1 MRVDPARNAP
11 ESRRGATLI
20 ETAFAVSLLVVVAG
34 AMASISSTGSSLFRS
49 NVVNAEVDAAARRT
63 LQIISEEL
71 LRTGTTVVTPLAV
84 TTNTGSDD
92 VDYQHAVGV
101 VGTTVQ
107 WGNPSSI
114 ELEMERGEVD
124 DGLDN
129 DGDGLV
135 DERQVV
141 LIRNPGAVDQ
151 QRRVLCSG
159 VGEMLAGEVDDNDDD
174 NGNGLVDEA
183 GLSFHLVGD
192 VMEVRLTLQRM
203 DKDGRLVERTLET
216 AVRLRN

>member
-1 MRVDPARNAP
+1 MKNNSRGKT
-11 ESRRGATLI
+11 RRGATLI
-20 ETAFAVSLLVVVAG
+20 ETVFAVSLLVVVAG
-34 AMASISSTGSSLFRS
+34 SVASISSSSSSLFRS
-49 NVVNAEVDAAARRT
+49 SMVSVEIDAAGRRA
-63 LQIISEEL
+63 LQVISEEL
-71 LRTGTTVVTPLAV
+71 LRTGSTAVTPLAV
-84 TTNTGSDD
+84 TTASGSDEI
-92 VDYQHAVGV
+92 DYQPAVDA

-107 WGNPSSI
+107 WGDPSSI
-114 ELEMERGEVD
+114 ELELEGGELD

-141 LIRNPGAVDQ
+141 LIRNPGAVDEK
-151 QRRVLCSG
+151 RRVLCKG
-159 VGEMLAGEVDDNDDD
+159 VSEMLAGEVDDNDDD
-174 NGNGLVDEA
+174 NGNGIVDEA

-203 DKDGRLVERTLET
+203 DRDGRVVERTLET